1 MKKIAVPTRD
11 TVVDDHF
18 GHCEKYSIFTIGE
31 DGKIEATETLPSP
44 SGCGCKSNIAA
55 VFQQSGVTVMLAG
68 NMGGGALNVLNGHGI
83 TVYIPPAIITAM
95 KTKTKITQKT
105 QLADAPIT
113 RNEFKDAFSK
123 MTRDELIGLLCD
135 IYYANAKDSKGAKGG
150 CACDCGCESQS
161 KKTPAKAKV
170 SEKK

>member
-1 MKKIAVPTRD
+1 MIKIAVPTRD

-68 NMGGGALNVLNGHGI
+68 NMGGGALNVLNGNGI
-83 TVYIPPAIITAM
+83 TVYRGCSGDVQKVVEAYLAGAI
-95 KTKTKITQKT
+95 
-105 QLADAPIT
+105 
-113 RNEFKDAFSK
+113 S
-123 MTRDELIGLLCD
+123 
-135 IYYANAKDSKGAKGG
+135 DSGAG
-150 CACDCGCESQS
+150 CHHHTDGHQCSH
-161 KKTPAKAKV
+161 
-170 SEKK
+170 